1 MRTMSDESFAHTDI
15 SPSNG
20 GKLVISESTIDTLA
34 LLTGAQYHRVA
45 GKRTNEHVK
54 LPAF

>member
-1 MRTMSDESFAHTDI
+1 MSDESFAHTDI